1 MAANANSII
10 IGKKQKASEFADG
23 NEGVL
28 TRKQLAGILDVS
40 LSTLFGILSR
50 LPPEMIIKE
59 NTPGGRGG
67 ILIPLSTAIYLIET
81 RYEVC

>member
-1 MAANANSII
+1 MAADANCII
-10 IGKKQKASEFADG
+10 ELKKQKAEEIAC
-23 NEGVL
+23 EGVL

-40 LSTLFGILSR
+40 LSTLSGILSN

-59 NTPGGRGG
+59 KTPGGRGG